1 MENKN
6 RAIIGKEKQAMEKGK
21 QPGIAARPEKEMEYG
36 VGGKLR
42 PRFDC
47 WEREQRVK
55 EKSEKDRIKLQARH

>member
-1 MENKN
+1 
-6 RAIIGKEKQAMEKGK
+6 MEKGK